1 MKENKSFLLTV
12 SLGSLLKPKTNRKLQ
27 KEGKRQWN
35 SDGNSNLK
43 MMSGLEGNIFLFIL
57 ERNLKALHNRLILVL
72 MLLR

>member
-27 KEGKRQWN
+27 KEGKRQWD

-43 MMSGLEGNIFLFIL
+43 DDEWAGGEYFSFYI
-57 ERNLKALHNRLILVL
+57 
-72 MLLR
+72 